1 MTAAPPEPQDVE
13 APPAPDP
20 PQPTRSPW
28 LTASDQQ
35 IVVLI
40 CLLLVAWVGI
50 RQLELS
56 RWSRQE
62 IELRHQQPLELAY
75 IVDLNTANW
84 LEFSLLEG
92 IGEVLGKRI
101 VSYRDDHGPFTTIEQ
116 IREVRGIGEKTYARI
131 APHLTIGG
139 SSEGVSRERH

>member
-1 MTAAPPEPQDVE
+1 MTVAPPEPQDVE
-13 APPAPDP
+13 APPAPA
-20 PQPTRSPW
+20 QPARSPW

-40 CLLLVAWVGI
+40 CVLLVAWVGI

-56 RWSRQE
+56 RWGREE
-62 IELRHQQPLELAY
+62 IEIRHQQPLELAY

-101 VSYRDDHGPFTTIEQ
+101 VSYREEHGPFTEIEQ

-139 SSEGVSRERH
+139 SSEGLPPERH